1 MPSFNLKGK
10 VSLDSTEFQAGLRRV
25 KLASA
30 ATAKTIGNSFRQ
42 IGGSLQKITASLAKF
57 AAIAATVT
65 FAAATAGA
73 VKLGR
78 ELRKAFDVGGALSDL
93 SSRTGIAVKELVI
106 LEQAFEDNGISADKV
121 GAIINKMQK
130 GISDFGAGLST
141 QVRAFERLGI
151 TYDDIRNKSPL
162 QQFQMLQNSLAKIP
176 DPTLRA
182 ATAMDIFGRS
192 GGELQALFNDAGA
205 IGKAAQTIGTQA
217 DILDKNAQ
225 TFDRISDLLNSAG
238 KKLQGFFVGIASV
251 AAPKILEVLEKFN
264 TLDLAQ
270 LGQNIASNLNME
282 NALEV
287 IKAAFKV
294 AAAFLGNAVLEALA
308 RATVAFGELWAKMSK
323 HWVDG
328 LKNGLEEGLARALVA
343 VLAPFGVVIAGLDGL
358 AKGKQGKADLGGMVT
373 DFLDDKLDGDFFGL
387 EDATK
392 NLKDAVE
399 ALTKPS
405 GPPADRNGGA
415 LGTTAPPGGSLPAP
429 TGGGHHAIDAAL
441 ARGAEKAS
449 KRVSRLDQHRD
460 MFGKGMAL
468 MPALPKPGSDH
479 KSRGFHGLAAL
490 EQLQIDKAD
499 GVSPGFYGIG
509 AKGGLGGAPL
519 GTLNAMRRAGVAVG
533 AGGIGATGG
542 LGAVKAVG
550 RKEAADAAEGK
561 RVFQDQ
567 LSAANEQIRI
577 QEEQLAV
584 LQEGLAT

>member
-30 ATAKTIGNSFRQ
+30 ATAKTIGNGFRQ
-42 IGGSLQKITASLAKF
+42 IGGALQRITASLAKF
-57 AAIAATVT
+57 AAIAATIS

-106 LEQAFEDNGISADKV
+106 LEQAFADNGISADKV

-162 QQFQMLQNSLAKIP
+162 QQFQMLQNSLAKMP

-192 GGELQALFNDAGA
+192 GGELQALFDDAGA

-270 LGQNIASNLNME
+270 LGQNIAANLNME

-287 IKAAFKV
+287 MKAAFKV

-308 RATVAFGELWAKMSK
+308 RATVAFGELWGKMSK
-323 HWVDG
+323 QWVDG
-328 LKNGLEEGLARALVA
+328 LKNGLKEGLARALVA
-343 VLAPFGVVIAGLDGL
+343 VLAPFGVVIGGLDAL
-358 AKGKQGKADLGGMVT
+358 TKGKQAKADLGGKVT
-373 DFLDDKLDGDFFGL
+373 DFLNDKLDGDFFGL

-399 ALTKPS
+399 ALTKQS

-415 LGTTAPPGGSLPAP
+415 LGTTGPPGGSLPAP

-449 KRVSRLDQHRD
+449 KRVSRLDQHRE

-468 MPALPKPGSDH
+468 MPALPTGTA
-479 KSRGFHGLAAL
+479 AAL
-490 EQLQIDKAD
+490 SAFDQLQANKAA
-499 GVSPGFYGIG
+499 GIAVGANGIG
-509 AKGGLGGAPL
+509 ARGGLQ
-519 GTLNAMRRAGVAVG
+519 
-533 AGGIGATGG
+533 TGG

-577 QEEQLAV
+577 QEEQLAA
-584 LQEGLAT
+584 LREGLAT